1 MRATR
6 QLLASLLFVAGQA
19 VGQTTAQCERSVIH
33 YESANQGIL
42 GQKAVLEVVRARAKS
57 SGKSVCRVLLEKG
70 QFSWATRKRLKIRLA
85 LRQKARY
92 DLIRSMNNEVLPD
105 DSYQWFARR
114 PHKFAGKK
122 VRIGSHTFNNLKEK
136 S

>member
-1 MRATR
+1 M
-6 QLLASLLFVAGQA
+6 AGQA
-19 VGQTTAQCERSVIH
+19 VGQTTAQCERAAIH
-33 YESANQGIL
+33 YEASSQGIL

-57 SGKSVCRVLLEKG
+57 SGKSVCTVLLEKG

-92 DLIRSMNNEVLPD
+92 DLIRGMNNEVLPD
-105 DSYQWFARR
+105 DSYQWFAKK
-114 PHKFAGKK
+114 PHRFAGKQVK
-122 VRIGSHTFNNLKEK
+122 IGEHTFNNLKEK